1 MAHKFQVTTVERERG
16 WNPRYEDDL
25 FDTFDEAVAY
35 RDRINSFNKPLGPG
49 ESVPDWYMYAEKEI
63 KVVEIEE

>member
-1 MAHKFQVTTVERERG
+1 MACHFQVTTVESERG
-16 WNPRYEDDL
+16 WSQRYEQEL
-25 FDTFDEAVAY
+25 FDTFEEAVAY